1 MVEVICD
8 TSFLIV
14 LATKPVK
21 KFDELENEIGKID
34 FVVPSLVI
42 NELRKL
48 VRTAEVKRSNAARL
62 ALELANKF
70 KIIQFQGTSADEA
83 IIDYASKQKCLV
95 ATIDDA
101 LRNKLKSNGI
111 SVVTLAND
119 KLIVV

>member
-34 FVVPSLVI
+34 FAVPSLVI

-70 KIIQFQGTSADEA
+70 KAIQFQGTSADEA
-83 IIDYASKQKCLV
+83 IIDYASKQKCFV

-111 SVVTLAND
+111 SVITLTND
-119 KLIVV
+119 KLIFV

>member
-1 MVEVICD
+1 LVEVICD

-42 NELRKL
+42 NELGKL
-48 VRTAEVKRSNAARL
+48 VRTAGVKRSNAARL
-62 ALELANKF
+62 ALELAKKF
-70 KIIQFQGTSADEA
+70 KTIQFQGTSADEA

-101 LRNKLKSNGI
+101 LRNKLKSNDI
-111 SVVTLAND
+111 SVITLTND

>member
-70 KIIQFQGTSADEA
+70 KAIQFQGTSADEA

-95 ATIDDA
+95 ATIDYA

>member
-1 MVEVICD
+1 LVEVICD

-34 FVVPSLVI
+34 FAVPSLVI

-48 VRTAEVKRSNAARL
+48 VRTAKVKRSNAARL

-70 KIIQFQGTSADEA
+70 KTIQFQGTSADEA

-101 LRNKLKSNGI
+101 LRNKLKSSGI
-111 SVVTLAND
+111 SVITLTND
-119 KLIVV
+119 KLIFV

>member
-70 KIIQFQGTSADEA
+70 KTIQFQGTSADEA

-95 ATIDDA
+95 ATIDYA

>member
-95 ATIDDA
+95 ATIDYA

>member
-111 SVVTLAND
+111 SVVTLTND

>member
-14 LATKPVK
+14 LASKPVK

-42 NELRKL
+42 NELGEL
-48 VRTAEVKRSNAARL
+48 VRTAGIKRSNAARL

-70 KIIQFQGTSADEA
+70 KTIQFQGTSADEA

-101 LRNKLKSNGI
+101 LRNKLKNNDI
-111 SVVTLAND
+111 SVITLAND

>member
-48 VRTAEVKRSNAARL
+48 VRTAKVKRSNAARL

-70 KIIQFQGTSADEA
+70 KTIQFQGTSADEA

-111 SVVTLAND
+111 SVITLTND
-119 KLIVV
+119 KLIFV

>member
-42 NELRKL
+42 NELGKL

-101 LRNKLKSNGI
+101 LRSKLKSSGI
-111 SVVTLAND
+111 SVVTLTND

>member
-95 ATIDDA
+95 ATIDYA

-111 SVVTLAND
+111 SVVTLTND

>member
-1 MVEVICD
+1 LVEVICD

-42 NELRKL
+42 NELGKL
-48 VRTAEVKRSNAARL
+48 VRTAGVKRSNAARL
-62 ALELANKF
+62 ALELAKKF
-70 KIIQFQGTSADEA
+70 KTIQFQGTSADEA

-101 LRNKLKSNGI
+101 LRNKLRSNGI
-111 SVVTLAND
+111 SVITLTND

>member
-14 LATKPVK
+14 LATKPLK

-42 NELRKL
+42 KELGEL
-48 VRTAEVKRSNAARL
+48 LRTAEVKRSKAARQ

-70 KIIQFQGTSADEA
+70 KTIQFQGTSADEA

-111 SVVTLAND
+111 TVITLTND
-119 KLIVV
+119 KLIYV